1 MVKRLLLIG
10 VTVGCLLIA
19 PLRASTSKSSGH
31 YVSNGTYDV
40 YASYVCGDYSPCNTL
55 RMVVTIEFDGGS
67 PCPYWGN
74 SVCSSYTDTGDVA
87 TASLDVLGTLSYSTN
102 VAGTMYAWIDYYVNG
117 QYDGTASLAHAW
129 P

>member
-1 MVKRLLLIG
+1 MMKRLFLVGL
-10 VTVGCLLIA
+10 TVGCLLMIA
-19 PLRASTSKSSGH
+19 PLRASTSKSASH
-31 YVSNGTYDV
+31 SVSSGTYGV
-40 YASYVCGDYSPCNTL
+40 YATYLCGGSCSML

-87 TASLDVLGTLSYSTN
+87 TASLDVFGTLSYSQN
-102 VAGTMYAWIDYYVNG
+102 VAGTMYAWVDYYVDG
-117 QYDGTASLAHAW
+117 QYDGTASLSRAW